1 MSERW
6 RPWTPATLRPP
17 ARATAA
23 TQGSNPL
30 AELLAHQDKT
40 HDLRGAQDLEERLLL
55 LSEEGRFIAA
65 QFEHLSENLGS
76 LLLAELRSPASRA
89 QTSDPG
95 ARATLSL

>member
-17 ARATAA
+17 PRAAPST

-30 AELLAHQDKT
+30 AELLAHQDKPY
-40 HDLRGAQDLEERLLL
+40 DLRRAQDLEERLLL

-65 QFEHLSENLGS
+65 QFEHLRKDLGS
-76 LLLAELRSPASRA
+76 LLLGELRSPASKA
-89 QTSDPG
+89 
-95 ARATLSL
+95 